1 MLLSQTRGRMPSAL
15 RSLAGRASVRPLST
29 TVPRSKASPKDDE
42 PVLNKVSRHITQPVS
57 QGASQ
62 AMLYA
67 TGLTEADMNKAQVG
81 ISSVWYNGN
90 PCNMHLLDLN
100 NRVREGV
107 QKAGLIGYQFNT
119 VGVSDGI
126 SMGTSGM
133 RYSLQSRDLI
143 ADSIET
149 VMGGQWYD
157 ANISIPGCDKNMP
170 GVLMAMGRVNRPSLM
185 VYGGS
190 IKPGCASMQNNADI
204 DIVSA
209 FQAYG
214 QFISGQINEPQRFDI
229 IRNACPGGGACGGM
243 YTANTMATAIEVMGM
258 TLTGSSSNPAE
269 SQAKYDECLRAGEA
283 IKRLL
288 VEDIRPSDIMTR
300 QAFENA
306 MIVVNITG
314 GSTNA
319 VLHLLAIADSVGIKL
334 TIDDFQAVS
343 DRTPFLADLKPSG
356 KYVMADLHNIG
367 GTPSLLK
374 FLLKE
379 GVIDGS
385 GMTVTGQTL
394 AKNLENVP
402 DFPADQKIIRP
413 FNNPIK
419 ETGHIQI
426 LRGSLAPGG
435 SVGKITGKEGTVFT
449 GKARVFNHEDLFIE
463 ALERN
468 EIPKDEKTVVVIRY
482 TGPKGGPG
490 MPEML
495 KPSSALMGAGL
506 GNVCA
511 LITDGRFSG
520 GSHGFLIGH
529 IVPEAAVGGP
539 IGLVEDGDVITIDA
553 EKRVL
558 DLDVEE
564 TELAKRRKA
573 WESDRVEGRLPVT
586 GLNLRGTLG
595 KYARNVKNASTGCIT
610 DALE

>member
-1 MLLSQTRGRMPSAL
+1 MFTHPR
-15 RSLAGRASVRPLST
+15 RSRSLST
-29 TVPRSKASPKDDE
+29 TLSLRKASTKDDDKA
-42 PVLNKVSRHITQPVS
+42 LNKVSRFVTQPIS

-67 TGLTEADMNKAQVG
+67 TGLNEEDMNKAQVG
-81 ISSVWYNGN
+81 ISSVWYSGN

-100 NRVREGV
+100 NRVKEGV
-107 QKAGLIGYQFNT
+107 QRAGLIGMQFNT
-119 VGVSDGI
+119 VGVSDAI

-133 RYSLQSRDLI
+133 RFSLQSRDLI

-190 IKPGCASMQNNADI
+190 IRPGCAATQNNADI

-214 QFISGQINEPQRFDI
+214 QFLTGEINEEQRFDV
-229 IRNACPGGGACGGM
+229 IRHACPGGGACGGM
-243 YTANTMATAIEVMGM
+243 YTANTMASAIETMGM
-258 TLTGSSSNPAE
+258 TLPGSSSNPAE
-269 SQAKYDECLRAGEA
+269 SKAKDLECLAAGEA
-283 IKRLL
+283 IKKLL
-288 VEDIRPSDIMTR
+288 VEDIRPKDILTR

-306 MIVVNITG
+306 MVVVNITG

-319 VLHLLAIADSVGIKL
+319 VLHLIAIADSVGINL
-334 TIDDFQAVS
+334 TIDDFQSVS
-343 DRTPFLADLKPSG
+343 DRIPFLADLKPSG
-356 KYVMADLHNIG
+356 KYVMNDLYNIG
-367 GTPSLLK
+367 GTPALLK
-374 FLLKE
+374 YLLKE
-379 GVIDGS
+379 GLIDGS
-385 GMTVTGQTL
+385 GITVTGETL
-394 AKNLENVP
+394 AKNLEKAP

-413 FNNPIK
+413 LSNPIK
-419 ETGHIQI
+419 KTGHIQI

-435 SVGKITGKEGTVFT
+435 SVGKITGKEGTKFV
-449 GKARVFNHEDLFIE
+449 GKARVFDAEDDFVA

-468 EIPKDEKTVVVIRY
+468 EIKKDEKTVVVIRY

-506 GNVCA
+506 GSSCA

-539 IGLVEDGDVITIDA
+539 IGLLKDGDVITIDA

-558 DLDVEE
+558 DVELSDE
-564 TELAKRRKA
+564 ILAERKKE
-573 WESDRVEGRLPVT
+573 WEAAKEAGKLPPT
-586 GLNLRGTLG
+586 GLTLRGTLG
-595 KYARNVKNASTGCIT
+595 KYARNVQDASHGCIT
-610 DALE
+610 DAL